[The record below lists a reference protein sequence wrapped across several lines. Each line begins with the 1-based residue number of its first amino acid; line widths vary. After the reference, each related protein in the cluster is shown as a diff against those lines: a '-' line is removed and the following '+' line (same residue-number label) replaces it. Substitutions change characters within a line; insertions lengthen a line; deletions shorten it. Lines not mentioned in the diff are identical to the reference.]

1 MHCIWVCFKDRRI
14 LEETGDIFGYSS
26 ILTLFPDDKLG
37 IFVAMSGE
45 DDDDLFRITAS
56 SYVADV
62 MNGQEPWLNAS
73 SLCTFPEPFMKQTPN
88 KGKRA
93 IKEVSLGRPANDF
106 AGIYRNNLYGDI
118 AIAENNGSLQLQYGY
133 VVFDLIRRDS
143 KSYRFYMIS
152 TGIAEHAFKRR
163 SLEFKA
169 SDPEKPNYIN
179 IASLPHFEDNDFIRQ
194 PHLTVG
200 MFVSTSVHS
209 ATART
214 ISTRPWTL
222 VIIVV

>member
-1 MHCIWVCFKDRRI
+1 
-14 LEETGDIFGYSS
+14 
-26 ILTLFPDDKLG
+26 
-37 IFVAMSGE
+37 MSGE

-56 SYVADV
+56 SYLADV

-73 SLCTFPEPFMKQTPN
+73 SLCTFPEPFTKQTPN